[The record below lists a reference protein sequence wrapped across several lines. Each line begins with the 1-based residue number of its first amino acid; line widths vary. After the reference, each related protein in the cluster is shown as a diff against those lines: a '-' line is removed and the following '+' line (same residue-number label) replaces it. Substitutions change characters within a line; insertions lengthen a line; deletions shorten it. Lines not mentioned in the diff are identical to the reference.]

1 MWRGLWGFPF
11 FSTFSR
17 CSVFSRFSLLSRFF
31 FSFSSSAGSVAAGD
45 ASISESVWFEEWD
58 LWGSCSG
65 SGTMGQIFTGD
76 VGDAGVV
83 SQVTGHGERG
93 AAVAEEAAWGG
104 VMAADPWLFSERD
117 VRLMRLKKP
126 LFLDSRFLSDPSWV
140 LVDEPFPE
148 GILEMIKMRKS
159 KFIQSQKWIWC
170 QTCSNYKK
178 TLTNMTNWI
187 WEMITLMSQ
196 KKGKT
201 MFTSL
206 WLLDMELNSCRT
218 GKYPILQLFS
228 TRWGRG
234 GGNPTN
240 TCICHYP
247 KLKRTNPSWSHAGL

>member
-1 MWRGLWGFPF
+1 
-11 FSTFSR
+11 
-17 CSVFSRFSLLSRFF
+17 
-31 FSFSSSAGSVAAGD
+31 
-45 ASISESVWFEEWD
+45 
-58 LWGSCSG
+58 
-65 SGTMGQIFTGD
+65 MGQIFTGD

-196 KKGKT
+196 KKGKQCLRL
-201 MFTSL
+201 F
-206 WLLDMELNSCRT
+206 D
-218 GKYPILQLFS
+218 FS
-228 TRWGRG
+228 TWSWTAVGLENIQSYSCLAPDEDEVEEIQPIHASATIQNSRG
-234 GGNPTN
+234 QIP
-240 TCICHYP
+240 
-247 KLKRTNPSWSHAGL
+247 AGHMQVSNIRKTSSSLYLAYSQR